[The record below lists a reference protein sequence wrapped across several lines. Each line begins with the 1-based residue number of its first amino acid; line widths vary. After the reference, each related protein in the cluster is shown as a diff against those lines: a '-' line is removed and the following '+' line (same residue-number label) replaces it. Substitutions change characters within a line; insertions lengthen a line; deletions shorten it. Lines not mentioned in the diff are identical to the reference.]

1 MSEPFWVPLG
11 GAGVDYKGD
20 WAVGTQ
26 YQPGDVV
33 RRGGVDYLAVN
44 PSLGTTPPASAP
56 LPNAMEL
63 IAEKALD
70 TDPVFSA
77 IPQTYDTLRLVLLA
91 RLTVAAVGDFLYLR
105 VNGDTATTYDWSHSF
120 LNNNGLAGA
129 QNAGQDRAGI
139 GVHPAASA
147 ISGAFGTGEV
157 LFPGY
162 SLPAAVNAKSWFGQY
177 QGFYD
182 RSVPGMYLG
191 SFAGWRYHG
200 DPITSLSLLQ
210 TGGGALAAGSRAWL
224 YGLRGA

>member
-33 RRGGVDYLAVN
+33 RQGGVDYLAVN

-63 IAEKALD
+63 IAEKNLD
-70 TDPVFSA
+70 TNAVFSA
-77 IPQTYDTLRLVLLA
+77 IPQTYDSLRLVYLA
-91 RLTVAAVGDFLYLR
+91 RLTVALVGDNLAMRL
-105 VNGDTATTYDWSHSF
+105 NGDAGATYDRTHIYV
-120 LNNNGLAGA
+120 NNGVY
-129 QNAGQDRAGI
+129 GQSQQVSQTEGI
-139 GVHPAASA
+139 LGVMPAASA
-147 ISGAFGTGEV
+147 LAGAFGSGEV
-157 LFPGY
+157 LIPSY
-162 SLPAAVNAKSWFGQY
+162 ATTVNAKTWFGQY

-182 RSVPGMYLG
+182 RSVQGMYLG
-191 SFAGWRYHG
+191 SIAGWRYNG
-200 DPITSLSLLQ
+200 DPIFELSLFQ
-210 TGGGALAAGSRAWL
+210 AGGGAMAAGSKAWL